1 MNEGLSVGV
10 KNARGPRLRSY
21 DLVGS
26 TSIVLLSDHPDLG
39 LLPLRAVRFGGRDY
53 YVESPSTPDR
63 TTAETQLLRLPEL
76 SAGSTPRVIRR
87 FRVGEGWAFV
97 VRVDALN
104 EDQSHR
110 VAELL
115 SVGEEAGVIYRRV
128 GSRTIRVLET
138 QQVEPEVV
146 TSPAVTIVQ
155 PPDENELVA
164 AMGREQENI
173 EATEEPSP
181 VAVKS

>member
-1 MNEGLSVGV
+1 MS
-10 KNARGPRLRSY
+10 
-21 DLVGS
+21 
-26 TSIVLLSDHPDLG
+26 
-39 LLPLRAVRFGGRDY
+39 
-53 YVESPSTPDR
+53 
-63 TTAETQLLRLPEL
+63 RLPEL
-76 SAGSTPRVIRR
+76 NAGSTPRVIRR

-138 QQVEPEVV
+138 QQIEAEVV
-146 TSPAVTIVQ
+146 TSPVATTVP
-155 PPDENELVA
+155 PPDESRLVA
-164 AMGREQENI
+164 AMGREQEDI
-173 EATEEPSP
+173 DTTEDPDP
-181 VAVKS
+181 VAVKSKLGRMKTRMNEPMPLDEGRHRSTMKFEPRLQSASSIMQRAVRAHGGEGGGLPRFRGRGVFIFAINEP